1 MANIVKATTKKE
13 VMSSVHITVC
23 FQMQN
28 GLYNTRVCYKKGV
41 FEFLRLCNDLKI
53 QIEKEL
59 KSPNINIYMCSK
71 KKEFKQDSSVKSILM
86 DVDTLFFFNFIHMDS
101 F

>member
-41 FEFLRLCNDLKI
+41 FEFLRLCNGLKI

-71 KKEFKQDSSVKSILM
+71 KKNLNRTV
-86 DVDTLFFFNFIHMDS
+86 V
-101 F
+101 